1 NKREEDNLPNYAPY
15 ADKVIREVEIN
26 TQKPFGYSIDDTTKT
41 PNSWFQKTGNAVHTK
56 TKPMAI
62 KKYFLFDEGQEIDT
76 FLLNETARLLRQQK
90 YVREVRILPDSTLEG
105 KDSLDLEVRV
115 LDSWSLLPKL
125 RINGSYTKGG
135 IRERNFIG
143 MGHQVNVYYSKR
155 YGDGNTGFEATYKIP
170 NIKNSFVDV
179 IGNYEI
185 DLDHFYDR
193 YISVV
198 RKFYYTL
205 TSWAGGAFFQERIL
219 ERPLADEQME
229 FEDKT
234 LKYRYQNYWGGY
246 AFPIFENSQL
256 IEKNT
261 NLAFGL
267 RASLLSYKRTP
278 SEEYDLDN
286 YFSGEQFYLGSI
298 GLSSRQFIQDAFIFK
313 DGEVEDV
320 PIGSYYGLTAGMQRK

>member
-1 NKREEDNLPNYAPY
+1 
-15 ADKVIREVEIN
+15 
-26 TQKPFGYSIDDTTKT
+26 
-41 PNSWFQKTGNAVHTK
+41 
-56 TKPMAI
+56 
-62 KKYFLFDEGQEIDT
+62 
-76 FLLNETARLLRQQK
+76 
-90 YVREVRILPDSTLEG
+90 
-105 KDSLDLEVRV
+105 
-115 LDSWSLLPKL
+115 
-125 RINGSYTKGG
+125 
-135 IRERNFIG
+135 
-143 MGHQVNVYYSKR
+143 VYYSKR
-155 YGDGNTGFEATYKIP
+155 YGDGNTGFEANYKIP

-193 YISVV
+193 YISVG
-198 RKFYYTL
+198 RKFYSTL
-205 TSWAGGAFFQERIL
+205 TRWAGGAFFQERFL
-219 ERPLADEQME
+219 ERPLPDEQME

-261 NLAFGL
+261 NLASGL

-298 GLSSRQFIQDAFIFK
+298 GLSSRQFIQDAFILDRK
-313 DGEVEDV
+313 STRLNSSHVS
-320 PIGSYYGLTAGMQRK
+320 ISY